1 MIRGTTPKRKRTYPK
16 MLTYCVAAFWQTEG
30 DELVVTPEVQETN
43 TGCLVTI
50 TLTQEQTL
58 AFSLGAL
65 FWQIRGLCED
75 GAVASEVYSEIV
87 TDVHP
92 EGVIEA
98 PVTLGTPPAE
108 PEEPTDEE
116 HEEPSEEPEDEPEE
130 EPAEESAEEQE
141 EPDETEQ

>member
-1 MIRGTTPKRKRTYPK
+1 MTRGTTPKRKRTYPK

-98 PVTLGTPPAE
+98 PVTLGTLGTPTAE
-108 PEEPTDEE
+108 PEEPSEE
-116 HEEPSEEPEDEPEE
+116 HEETPEEEPEE

>member
-1 MIRGTTPKRKRTYPK
+1 MTRGTTPKRKRTYPK

-108 PEEPTDEE
+108 PEEPSEE
-116 HEEPSEEPEDEPEE
+116 HEETPEEEPEE